1 MAKNKS
7 VKKITKNSFQ
17 KIILDNVPVSV
28 ITIDKRGYI
37 TSANEY
43 FKKVSE
49 SPDFQRVNIFTSK
62 FFIREK
68 LVSEYKKLLTKGGIF
83 RRENVHEITS
93 KGEDRYLSVIAVSF
107 KNEKDEIDGVISM
120 ASDNTEAV
128 VFENKLLQLNE
139 SIESEIREKTKSL
152 DKANK
157 ELVKTLES
165 KSVFMTDVSHEFRT
179 SLAIMQ
185 SSLELLYRSKVTE
198 KADSELFNN
207 IYIEIIRVSTAL
219 NNVSL
224 LNNAKTNSQKFFK
237 KFDLDQVISLISKE
251 LQTIADEKNI
261 KINYREN
268 QPHFEMT
275 GNKEDIEKMLLNL
288 VRNAI
293 TYNKSNGWINVWTE
307 ESKDGLN
314 LKVQDSGI
322 GIPKDQFSNIFER
335 FSRIDKSRSRNKYDS
350 GLGLSICKYV
360 AESHGGN
367 ISVESKIGVGSTFT
381 VYLPLDSRK

>member
-1 MAKNKS
+1 
-7 VKKITKNSFQ
+7 
-17 KIILDNVPVSV
+17 
-28 ITIDKRGYI
+28 
-37 TSANEY
+37 
-43 FKKVSE
+43 
-49 SPDFQRVNIFTSK
+49 
-62 FFIREK
+62 
-68 LVSEYKKLLTKGGIF
+68 
-83 RRENVHEITS
+83 
-93 KGEDRYLSVIAVSF
+93 
-107 KNEKDEIDGVISM
+107 
-120 ASDNTEAV
+120 DNTEAV

-251 LQTIADEKNI
+251 LQ
-261 KINYREN
+261 
-268 QPHFEMT
+268 
-275 GNKEDIEKMLLNL
+275 
-288 VRNAI
+288 
-293 TYNKSNGWINVWTE
+293 
-307 ESKDGLN
+307 
-314 LKVQDSGI
+314 
-322 GIPKDQFSNIFER
+322 
-335 FSRIDKSRSRNKYDS
+335 
-350 GLGLSICKYV
+350 
-360 AESHGGN
+360 
-367 ISVESKIGVGSTFT
+367 
-381 VYLPLDSRK
+381 

>member
-1 MAKNKS
+1 
-7 VKKITKNSFQ
+7 
-17 KIILDNVPVSV
+17 
-28 ITIDKRGYI
+28 
-37 TSANEY
+37 
-43 FKKVSE
+43 
-49 SPDFQRVNIFTSK
+49 
-62 FFIREK
+62 
-68 LVSEYKKLLTKGGIF
+68 
-83 RRENVHEITS
+83 
-93 KGEDRYLSVIAVSF
+93 
-107 KNEKDEIDGVISM
+107 
-120 ASDNTEAV
+120 
-128 VFENKLLQLNE
+128 
-139 SIESEIREKTKSL
+139 
-152 DKANK
+152 
-157 ELVKTLES
+157 
-165 KSVFMTDVSHEFRT
+165 
-179 SLAIMQ
+179 
-185 SSLELLYRSKVTE
+185 
-198 KADSELFNN
+198 
-207 IYIEIIRVSTAL
+207 
-219 NNVSL
+219 
-224 LNNAKTNSQKFFK
+224 
-237 KFDLDQVISLISKE
+237 
-251 LQTIADEKNI
+251 
-261 KINYREN
+261 NYREN